1 MSHFALAEIDREIA
15 ATEAAL
21 RQLHDRRRAA
31 VKAKNAAIVAT
42 FDAGMA
48 IVDVAAANGLS
59 RSVTQSILFRAGR
72 TQGGRAA
79 IKAAIRALHHAPG
92 ASA

>member
-1 MSHFALAEIDREIA
+1 MIHRPLDAIDRDIA

-21 RQLHDRRRAA
+21 RRLHGERRAS
-31 VKAKNAAIVAT
+31 VKAKNAAIVAD

-72 TQGGRAA
+72 TQGCRIA
-79 IKAAIRALHHAPG
+79 IKAAIRALHQPAE

>member
-1 MSHFALAEIDREIA
+1 MTHRPLDAIDRDIA

-21 RQLHDRRRAA
+21 RQLHDERRAS
-31 VKAKNAAIVAT
+31 AKGRNTALIAA
-42 FDAGMA
+42 FDSGLS
-48 IVDVAAANGLS
+48 IVDAAAANGLS